1 MPPADEMLAT
11 YYLETDGDLARVARE
26 VIVLETTG
34 GWDGPGPVPPLFER
48 CTGRV
53 VEVCEERAGAGTVT
67 VAFPV
72 ENFNLDESAF
82 ASAWLSMVG
91 GGTHALLAYR
101 KSRLID
107 FTLPEQALAA
117 FPGPRFGIDGTRRL
131 LGLAAGMPV
140 VGTIVK
146 PTAGLTP
153 DEVADLCYR
162 LAAGGVRFIKDDE
175 KMLSPAYCPLEERVR
190 QVAAALRRA
199 EDKTGQPVLYAPHVT
214 TSPWNLGRF
223 AEMAVKAGASA
234 LMVNFFAAGFQS
246 LEFLRREFEVPIY
259 AHCGGKEAFGREPG
273 QGVSPEV
280 VGRFARLLGGDYFR
294 TGVIGGYLVG
304 GSRKE
309 LDSLTAV
316 LTGPMGKVPAA
327 APVLSGGLKPA
338 NLAENLRAFG
348 CDVLALAGTG
358 LTRHPKGI
366 GVAVEEMLAIAAE
379 VAAEQGGV
387 R

>member
-1 MPPADEMLAT
+1 MDPQDAMLAT
-11 YYLETDGDLARVARE
+11 YYLETDHDLARVARE

-34 GWDGPGPVPPLFER
+34 GWDGPGEPPPLFAR

-53 VEVCEERAGAGTVT
+53 VEVHEERPGVGTVT
-67 VAFPV
+67 VAFPL
-72 ENFNLDESAF
+72 ENFDLETSAF
-82 ASAWLSMVG
+82 TSAWLSMVG

-101 KSRLID
+101 KSRLLG
-107 FTLPEQALAA
+107 FSLPERALAA
-117 FPGPRFGIDGTRRL
+117 FPGPRFGIQGTREL
-131 LGLAAGMPV
+131 LGLPPGRPV
-140 VGTIVK
+140 IGTIVK

-175 KMLSPAYCPLEERVR
+175 KMLGPAYCPLEERVR

-199 EDKTGQPVLYAPHVT
+199 EDETGQKVLYAPHIT
-214 TSPWNLGRF
+214 ASPWNLGRF
-223 AEMAVKAGASA
+223 AETALRAGASA

-246 LEFLRREFEVPIY
+246 LEFLRRQFGVPIY

-304 GSRKE
+304 GSRAE

-316 LTGPMGKVPAA
+316 LTQPMAGIQPA

-348 CDVLALAGTG
+348 GDVLALAGTG
-358 LTRHPKGI
+358 LTRHPRGI
-366 GVAVEEMLAIAAE
+366 AAAVHEMLAIAAE
-379 VAAEQGGV
+379 VAAEPGGAQ
-387 R
+387 